1 MMYSRIV
8 VPLDGSK
15 MAERSLPHA
24 VDLARKISVPI
35 HLIRVVDLTHFERTA
50 PYGLGLAQATFE
62 LARTEE
68 ESESHRYLLNVT
80 DELLAQGFAVSD
92 EIRFGVVFQEIVDA
106 SRAGDVIVIA
116 SHGRGGVSR
125 WFIGSVAEDIVRHSR
140 TPVLLVPN
148 PSLQSSTADNAATVL
163 SRR

>member
-1 MMYSRIV
+1 MYSRIV
-8 VPLDGSK
+8 VPLDGSQ

-24 VDLARKISVPI
+24 VELARKLSMPI
-35 HLIRVVDLTHFERTA
+35 HLIRVIDLTQIERTA
-50 PYGLGLAQATFE
+50 PFGLGLEQATFE

-68 ESESHRYLLNVT
+68 ESESHRYLLEVS
-80 DELLAQGFAVSD
+80 DELLAQGVVVSD
-92 EIRFGVVFQEIVDA
+92 EIRCGVVFQEIIDA
-106 SRAGDVIVIA
+106 SRTGDVIVLA

-148 PSLQSSTADNAATVL
+148 AVLQSSTSDRAATVL
-163 SRR
+163 GRR